1 MTGRGGAEGY
11 LFTAVR
17 VIPAEGR
24 VEARG
29 KFVRRKEG
37 KSAEG
42 TGKEEEKMAGDAKGG
57 EVEAGSPPKKIKLEQ
72 SMDAVAEERVET
84 SNAAATLSF
93 SAAKV
98 SMLAL
103 VSAARSASVQD
114 GCRAYT
120 RASSEI
126 DVSLVIS

>member
-37 KSAEG
+37 KSAETPG
-42 TGKEEEKMAGDAKGG
+42 EEKEKTAEDAEDG

-72 SMDAVAEERVET
+72 SMDAVAEKGVEA
-84 SNAAATLSF
+84 SNAAVTEEE
-93 SAAKV
+93 
-98 SMLAL
+98 
-103 VSAARSASVQD
+103 SVQ
-114 GCRAYT
+114 T
-120 RASSEI
+120 RAAPENAESRE
-126 DVSLVIS
+126 VEMAEP

>member
-72 SMDAVAEERVET
+72 SMDAVAEKRVEV
-84 SNAAATLSF
+84 SNAAATEEERVKTG
-93 SAAKV
+93 AAPKNAE
-98 SMLAL
+98 S
-103 VSAARSASVQD
+103 REVQM
-114 GCRAYT
+114 A
-120 RASSEI
+120 EP
-126 DVSLVIS
+126 